1 MIDDG
6 VTPNLFSPPYM
17 DIYQYQVFDNNFSH
31 YNIRYS
37 AGKTINFQLQNGD
50 SDYKP
55 SSSMNYQFLEQ
66 IDILNAQD
74 IADTDFACSLN
85 KSWILLNM
93 TVYYSE
99 STKTLTIKP
108 NTNTLTYD

>member
-17 DIYQYQVFDNNFSH
+17 DIYQYQVFDKNFSH

-85 KSWILLNM
+85 KSWIPLNM